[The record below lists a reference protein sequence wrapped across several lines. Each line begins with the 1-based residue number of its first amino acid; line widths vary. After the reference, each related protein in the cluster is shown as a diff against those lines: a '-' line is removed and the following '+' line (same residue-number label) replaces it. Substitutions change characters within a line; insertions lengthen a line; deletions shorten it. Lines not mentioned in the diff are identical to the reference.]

1 MAFSNELHC
10 NTKAMFAALVI
21 QCNRLIRTCSVY
33 EIRRE
38 GVKLYTV
45 NKPILEW
52 LFKLVQS
59 PMTSL
64 EILVASSQFLGA

>member
-10 NTKAMFAALVI
+10 NTKATFAAPRIVL

-33 EIRRE
+33 EIRRGE

-45 NKPILEW
+45 NKPILE
-52 LFKLVQS
+52 
-59 PMTSL
+59 
-64 EILVASSQFLGA
+64 